1 MADAVQIV
9 EQVIAQAV
17 QAGASDVHL
26 EPAPSGLRVRYRID
40 GVLYDQAL
48 IDLSLMSQVL
58 SRVKVLAEIDISQ
71 KRIPQDGKFKI
82 THQNTKQVINNN
94 SSTISSSNNSNLN
107 NSTNL
112 YSNHNTS
119 SISSS
124 NNSNNTRQIDLRIAT
139 FPSATGEK
147 IVLRILDRDLQPLQ
161 LTELGLP
168 GELLTQFSQLIQRP
182 SGFLL
187 VTGPTGSGKTT
198 TLYAALQTLHTPERH
213 IITLEDP
220 IEYHL
225 AGITQGQ
232 IFPEAGF
239 TFAKGVR
246 ALLRQDPD
254 IVLIGE
260 IRDPETAKIAIEAAL
275 AGRMVFSTLHTNS
288 ASSAVMRLIDM
299 GVEAFLINAAVTGV
313 LAQRLVRKL
322 CDYCKISS
330 KPTVA
335 EQAFLK
341 NYNLK
346 LDLIYHSQ
354 GCAQCHNLG
363 YRGRLALFEL
373 LLVSDKLRELIS
385 VRPNLGD
392 LEQQAKL
399 DGMKSLIL
407 DGLQKVATG
416 QISLAELIRVVA

>member
-1 MADAVQIV
+1 MADAVQVV

-17 QAGASDVHL
+17 QAGASDVHF
-26 EPAPSGLRVRYRID
+26 EPTLNGLRVRYRID

-71 KRIPQDGKFKI
+71 KRVPQDGQFKI
-82 THQNTKQVINNN
+82 THQNIKPVI
-94 SSTISSSNNSNLN
+94 
-107 NSTNL
+107 
-112 YSNHNTS
+112 
-119 SISSS
+119 
-124 NNSNNTRQIDLRIAT
+124 NNSNNTRQIDLRVAT

-161 LTELGLP
+161 LTELGLAS
-168 GELLTQFSQLIQRP
+168 ELLQQFSKLIQRP

-260 IRDPETAKIAIEAAL
+260 IRDSETAKIAIESAL
-275 AGRMVFSTLHTNS
+275 AGRLVFSTLHTNS
-288 ASSAVMRLIDM
+288 APSAVMRLIDM

-322 CDYCKISS
+322 CADCKLSS

-335 EQAFLK
+335 EKNFLK
-341 NYNLK
+341 QYNLE
-346 LDLIYHSQ
+346 LDLVYHSQ

-373 LLVSDKLRELIS
+373 LLVTDKLRELIS
-385 VRPNLGD
+385 IRPNLGE

-399 DGMKSLIL
+399 DGMRPLIL
-407 DGLQKVATG
+407 AGLDQVAAG
-416 QISLAELIRVVA
+416 QISLAELVRVVA

>member
-1 MADAVQIV
+1 MADAVQVV

-58 SRVKVLAEIDISQ
+58 SRIKVLAEIDISQ
-71 KRIPQDGKFKI
+71 KRVPQDGKFKI
-82 THQNTKQVINNN
+82 THQNINQVINNN
-94 SSTISSSNNSNLN
+94 SSNHSNLNHSSNIHSNHNTSNNNSSSSNNSNH
-107 NSTNL
+107 S
-112 YSNHNTS
+112 
-119 SISSS
+119 
-124 NNSNNTRQIDLRIAT
+124 NTRQIDLRVAT

-147 IVLRILDRDLQPLQ
+147 IVLRILDRDLQPLK
-161 LTELGLP
+161 LTELGLSSA
-168 GELLTQFSQLIQRP
+168 LLQQFDKLIQRP

-198 TLYAALQTLHTPERH
+198 TLYAALQDLHTPERH

-288 ASSAVMRLIDM
+288 APSAVMRLIDM
-299 GVEAFLINAAVTGV
+299 GVEAFLINAAITGV

-335 EQAFLK
+335 EQNFLK
-341 NYNLK
+341 NYNLD
-346 LDLIYHSQ
+346 LNLIYHSQ

-385 VRPNLGD
+385 IRPSLTA
-392 LEQQAKL
+392 LEQQARL
-399 DGMKSLIL
+399 DGMQSLVL
-407 DGLQKVATG
+407 DGLQKVTTG
-416 QISLAELIRVVA
+416 QISLAELIRVVV

>member
-1 MADAVQIV
+1 MADAVQVV

-58 SRVKVLAEIDISQ
+58 SRIKVLAEIDISQ
-71 KRIPQDGKFKI
+71 KRVPQDGKFKI
-82 THQNTKQVINNN
+82 THQNINQVINNN
-94 SSTISSSNNSNLN
+94 SSNHSNLNHSSNIHSNHNTSNNNSSSSNNSNH
-107 NSTNL
+107 S
-112 YSNHNTS
+112 
-119 SISSS
+119 
-124 NNSNNTRQIDLRIAT
+124 NTRQIDLRVAT

-147 IVLRILDRDLQPLQ
+147 IVLRILDRDLQPLK
-161 LTELGLP
+161 LAELGLSSA
-168 GELLTQFSQLIQRP
+168 LLQQFDKLIQRP

-198 TLYAALQTLHTPERH
+198 TLYAALQDLHTPERH

-275 AGRMVFSTLHTNS
+275 AGRLVFSTLHTNS
-288 ASSAVMRLIDM
+288 AVSAVMRLIDM

-322 CDYCKISS
+322 CDNCKISA

-335 EQAFLK
+335 EQNFLK
-341 NYNLK
+341 NYNLD
-346 LDLIYHSQ
+346 LNLIYHSQ

-385 VRPNLGD
+385 IRPSLTA

-399 DGMKSLIL
+399 DGMQSLIL
-407 DGLQKVATG
+407 DGLQKVAAG
-416 QISLAELIRVVA
+416 YISLAELIRVVV

>member
-1 MADAVQIV
+1 MSDAVQIV
-9 EQVIAQAV
+9 EQVLAQAV
-17 QAGASDVHL
+17 QASASDVHF
-26 EPAPSGLRVRYRID
+26 EPTLTGLRVRYRID
-40 GVLYDQAL
+40 GVLSDQAL

-58 SRVKVLAEIDISQ
+58 SRIKVLADIDISQ
-71 KRIPQDGKFKI
+71 KRVPQDGKFKI
-82 THQNTKQVINNN
+82 TYQA
-94 SSTISSSNNSNLN
+94 
-107 NSTNL
+107 
-112 YSNHNTS
+112 NHN
-119 SISSS
+119 
-124 NNSNNTRQIDLRIAT
+124 RQIDLRVAT

-161 LTELGLP
+161 LAELGLP
-168 GELLTQFSQLIQRP
+168 SELLSQLSKLIQRP
-182 SGFLL
+182 NGFLL

-198 TLYAALQTLHTPERH
+198 TLYAALQTLNTPERH

-232 IFPEAGF
+232 IFTEAGF
-239 TFAKGVR
+239 TFARGVR

-288 ASSAVMRLIDM
+288 APSAVMRLIDM
-299 GVEAFLINAAVTGV
+299 GIESFLINAAVTGV

-330 KPTVA
+330 QPTVA
-335 EQAFLK
+335 EQNFLK
-341 NYNLK
+341 KYNL
-346 LDLIYHSQ
+346 DLNLLYHSQ
-354 GCAQCHNLG
+354 GCTQCHNLG

-373 LLVSDKLRELIS
+373 LLITDALRELIS
-385 VRPNLGD
+385 VRPNLTA
-392 LEQQAKL
+392 LEQQAIS
-399 DGMKSLIL
+399 DGMRSLIL
-407 DGLQKVATG
+407 AGLDHVATG
-416 QISLAELIRVVA
+416 HISLTELVRVVA

>member
-9 EQVIAQAV
+9 EQVLAQAV

-26 EPAPSGLRVRYRID
+26 EPTATGLRVRYRID
-40 GVLYDQAL
+40 GVLSDQAL

-58 SRVKVLAEIDISQ
+58 SRVKVLADIDISQ
-71 KRIPQDGKFKI
+71 KRVPHDGKFKI
-82 THQNTKQVINNN
+82 THQITKQAI
-94 SSTISSSNNSNLN
+94 
-107 NSTNL
+107 
-112 YSNHNTS
+112 
-119 SISSS
+119 
-124 NNSNNTRQIDLRIAT
+124 NNSNNRQIDLRVAT

-161 LTELGLP
+161 LAQVGLSSA
-168 GELLTQFSQLIQRP
+168 LLAEFSQLIQRP
-182 SGFLL
+182 NGFLL

-232 IFPEAGF
+232 IFTEAGF
-239 TFAKGVR
+239 TFARGVR

-288 ASSAVMRLIDM
+288 APSAVMRLIDM
-299 GVEAFLINAAVTGV
+299 GIEAFLINAAVTGV

-322 CDYCKISS
+322 CDYCKSAS
-330 KPTVA
+330 QPTVA
-335 EQAFLK
+335 ERNFLK
-341 NYNLK
+341 NYNLE

-354 GCAQCHNLG
+354 GCTQCHNLG

-373 LLVSDKLRELIS
+373 LLITDKLRELIS
-385 VRPNLGD
+385 IRPSLTA
-392 LEQQAKL
+392 LEQQARL
-399 DGMKSLIL
+399 DGMQSLMI
-407 DGLQKVATG
+407 DGLKKVASG
-416 QISLAELIRVVA
+416 SISLAELIRVVA

>member
-1 MADAVQIV
+1 MSDAVQIV
-9 EQVIAQAV
+9 EQVLAQAV
-17 QAGASDVHL
+17 QASASDVHF
-26 EPAPSGLRVRYRID
+26 EPTLTGLRVRYRID
-40 GVLYDQAL
+40 GVLSDQAL

-58 SRVKVLAEIDISQ
+58 SRIKVLADIDISQ
-71 KRIPQDGKFKI
+71 KRVPQDGKFKI
-82 THQNTKQVINNN
+82 TYQA
-94 SSTISSSNNSNLN
+94 
-107 NSTNL
+107 
-112 YSNHNTS
+112 NHN
-119 SISSS
+119 
-124 NNSNNTRQIDLRIAT
+124 RQIDLRVAT

-161 LTELGLP
+161 LAELGLP
-168 GELLTQFSQLIQRP
+168 SELLPQLSKLIQRP
-182 SGFLL
+182 NGFLL

-198 TLYAALQTLHTPERH
+198 TLYAALQTLNTPERH

-232 IFPEAGF
+232 IFTEAGF
-239 TFAKGVR
+239 TFARGVR

-288 ASSAVMRLIDM
+288 APSAVMRLIDM
-299 GVEAFLINAAVTGV
+299 GIESFLINAAVTGV

-330 KPTVA
+330 QPTIA
-335 EQAFLK
+335 EQNFLK
-341 NYNLK
+341 NYNL
-346 LDLIYHSQ
+346 DLNLLYHSQ
-354 GCAQCHNLG
+354 GCTQCHNLG

-373 LLVSDKLRELIS
+373 LLITDALRELIS
-385 VRPNLGD
+385 VRPNLTA
-392 LEQQAKL
+392 LEQQAIS
-399 DGMKSLIL
+399 DGMRSLIL
-407 DGLQKVATG
+407 AGLDHVATG
-416 QISLAELIRVVA
+416 HISLTELVRVVA